1 MTGMIDDLAKRVHEI
16 CIKYNQQFIT
26 SWMEFADLRE
36 YLVHEDKKFEHIP
49 QHKMLRIM
57 KAGVKMGLFSRPVWR
72 GVGMTP
78 FAGSARRAR
87 EWEVLG
93 IKDG

>member
-1 MTGMIDDLAKRVHEI
+1 
-16 CIKYNQQFIT
+16 
-26 SWMEFADLRE
+26 
-36 YLVHEDKKFEHIP
+36 
-49 QHKMLRIM
+49 
-57 KAGVKMGLFSRPVWR
+57 MGLFSRPVWR

-87 EWEVLG
+87 MWEVLG